1 MTVLDDDDAGA
12 DLSIPGLGRMTPV
25 DMGGGT
31 EAGERL
37 EAAEDDEAA
46 LGARKVPNGGGR
58 GAKAL
63 RLSVPE
69 GLEAIL
75 RMVEAA

>member
-1 MTVLDDDDAGA
+1 
-12 DLSIPGLGRMTPV
+12 MTPA

-31 EAGERL
+31 DGEQLEVEAE
-37 EAAEDDEAA
+37 EEEAA
-46 LGARKVPNGGGR
+46 LGARKVPSGGGR
-58 GAKAL
+58 GAGAL

-75 RMVEAA
+75 

>member
-1 MTVLDDDDAGA
+1 MTVLDAGA
-12 DLSIPGLGRMTPV
+12 VLSIPGLGIMTPVV

-31 EAGERL
+31 DAVERL

-46 LGARKVPNGGGR
+46 LGARKVPKGGGR
-58 GAKAL
+58 GARAL

-69 GLEAIL
+69 GLVVEAIL